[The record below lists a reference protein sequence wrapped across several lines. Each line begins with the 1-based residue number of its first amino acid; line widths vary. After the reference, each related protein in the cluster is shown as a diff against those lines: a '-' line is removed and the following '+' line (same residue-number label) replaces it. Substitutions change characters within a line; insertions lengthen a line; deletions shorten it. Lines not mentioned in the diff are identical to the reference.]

1 MSMPRPKGTI
11 APAAR
16 SHWWGRKERSMSTE
30 RAEPYDAP
38 AGMVDAIFGE
48 STEAGDAA
56 GEKRITAQL
65 DDVEE
70 GLRLTIVH
78 EDGAF
83 QPAPVMVADLAAADR
98 EINSFLERHP
108 GHAVLRAGDGWATHP
123 E

>member
-1 MSMPRPKGTI
+1 
-11 APAAR
+11 
-16 SHWWGRKERSMSTE
+16 MSTE

-38 AGMVDAIFGE
+38 ASVVDAIFGE
-48 STEAGDAA
+48 STEAGDAT

-78 EDGAF
+78 EDGAW
-83 QPAPVMVADLAAADR
+83 QPEPVMVVDTAAADR
-98 EINSFLERHP
+98 EINSFLEDHP
-108 GHAVLRAGDGWATHP
+108 GHVVTRAGDGWTTHP